1 VTADEDGSPLLLVVV
16 GTDHHP
22 FNRVV
27 SWVERWLLEGG
38 RDRVRCVLQYGTS
51 RAPAITDARD
61 YLDHAELQA
70 LMRDADV
77 IVSHGGPATIMECR
91 RTGHLPIVVPRDHQL
106 GEHVDEHQRR
116 FAQRLSAG
124 KTVVLC
130 ESEEALRAALDSALA
145 RPADFRL
152 ATPSAAASG
161 IAEVSAPVRRAGELL
176 DGLLAGRSAKDELQS
191 AAAAATTLP
200 PEARTTEAKSTVLF
214 LGGFGRSGS
223 TLVERLV
230 GELPGACA
238 LGEVVHLWKRAL
250 RDDELCGCG
259 ERFHECP
266 FWVKVGDLAF
276 GGWKNIDP
284 QHVQSLK
291 QRVDRNRYIPQL
303 AAPQL
308 RPALHRAVVE
318 YVGLYERLY
327 AAALHVSGASVVID
341 SSKHASL
348 AFALRWSPQLDVR
361 VLHIVRDS
369 PGVAH
374 SWAKRVRRP
383 EATDAEDYMPTYS
396 PSRASLLWSA
406 HNGMFELLAARG
418 VPTRRLRYEDLLADP
433 SGRLREVATFAGL
446 DADAVAD
453 LVAPAKRDAATVEL
467 STTHTVSGNPM
478 RFDTGRVTLRRDDA
492 WRASSAARERR
503 VVTALTAPLRARYG
517 YLGRTRRPGQ

>member
-1 VTADEDGSPLLLVVV
+1 MTSGGEVPPLLLVVV

-22 FNRVV
+22 FDRVV
-27 SWVERWLLEGG
+27 SWVERWLAGG
-38 RDRVRCVLQYGTS
+38 SGDRVRCVLQYGTS
-51 RAPAITDARD
+51 HPPAVTGARS
-61 YLDHAELQA
+61 YLGHAELQE

-77 IVSHGGPATIMECR
+77 VVSHGGPATIMECR
-91 RTGHLPIVVPRDHQL
+91 RTGHLPIVVPRDNQL

-116 FAQRLSAG
+116 FAQRLSEEG
-124 KTVVLC
+124 TVVLC
-130 ESEEALRAALDSALA
+130 ESEEALRAALEGALA

-152 ATPSAAASG
+152 ATPTAAASG
-161 IAEVSAPVRRAGELL
+161 VAKVSAPVRRAGELL
-176 DGLLAGRSAKDELQS
+176 DGLLTGD
-191 AAAAATTLP
+191 AAATAHRP
-200 PEARTTEAKSTVLF
+200 APARSPVLF

-266 FWVKVGDLAF
+266 FWRKVGDLAF
-276 GGWKNIDP
+276 GGWGNLDP

-291 QRVDRNRYIPQL
+291 QSVDRNRYVPQL
-303 AAPQL
+303 AAPRL
-308 RPALHRAVVE
+308 RPALRRAVVE
-318 YVGLYERLY
+318 YVDLYERLY
-327 AAALHVSGASVVID
+327 AAALQVSGASVVVD

-348 AFALRWSPQLDVR
+348 AFALRWSPQLDLR
-361 VLHIVRDS
+361 VLHVVRDS

-383 EATDAEDYMPTYS
+383 EAPGAEDYMPTYS
-396 PSRASLLWSA
+396 PGKASLLWSA

-433 SGRLREVATFAGL
+433 AARLREVAAFAGL
-446 DADAVAD
+446 DAETAAA
-453 LVAPAKRDAATVEL
+453 LVVPAEGDTAAVEL
-467 STTHTVSGNPM
+467 STMHTVSGNPM
-478 RFDTGRVTLRRDDA
+478 RFTTGRVTLRRDDA
-492 WRASSAARERR
+492 WRSSLPSRERR
-503 VVTALTAPLRARYG
+503 VVTALTAPLRTRYG
-517 YLGRTRRPGQ
+517 YLRRTRP